1 MDVVFGLVMACQF
14 GTNWSGF
21 SEFASSVTGLLL
33 GLIRVGRGLH
43 FLATCMVAL
52 GTFISIS
59 SILASN
65 SSMHTCQGRSS
76 SMAWWCRR
84 LGLWSLLN
92 RRAGRIFSSRPFLR
106 TALWTCLAPASALCC
121 GWCGPGR
128 HRTPE
133 RPLPHLHPRQQ
144 RTDYLGG
151 LVAAAKPSLRPGR
164 HLVHPAV
171 HPRLYGMVV
180 LRLSRQG
187 QNGRGLPLKARRRL
201 GRVARLV
208 AI

>member
-1 MDVVFGLVMACQF
+1 MDAVFGLVMACQS

-21 SEFASSVTGLLL
+21 SEFASSVAGLLL

-52 GTFISIS
+52 GTFISTS

-76 SMAWWCRR
+76 STAWWCRR

-106 TALWTCLAPASALCC
+106 TALWTCLAPASASCC
-121 GWCGPGR
+121 GWCGRGR
-128 HRTPE
+128 HRSRSGRSPTCTRASSKLIIWAASSP
-133 RPLPHLHPRQQ
+133 PQSQVFALVGTLFILPFI
-144 RTDYLGG
+144 LGYT
-151 LVAAAKPSLRPGR
+151 VWSYY
-164 HLVHPAV
+164 VF
-171 HPRLYGMVV
+171 
-180 LRLSRQG
+180 
-187 QNGRGLPLKARRRL
+187 RGKVKM
-201 GRVARLV
+201 GEGYH
-208 AI
+208 